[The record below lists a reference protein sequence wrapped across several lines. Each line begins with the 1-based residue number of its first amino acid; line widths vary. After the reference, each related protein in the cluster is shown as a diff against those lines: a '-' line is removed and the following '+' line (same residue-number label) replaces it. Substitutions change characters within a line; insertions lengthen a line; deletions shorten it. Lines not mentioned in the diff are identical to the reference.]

1 MASASGPAPTEAGS
15 AAGGS
20 EIVPGREGHH
30 GREVDAR
37 VVEAGDE
44 GLQPT
49 ASLGEGQGAQVLLAL
64 EQDVVDAQMRRKLRD
79 ELRRHGLPV
88 QALLQHVEALHPA
101 FAHDQ
106 QFAVDGALEIERL
119 DKIGKGAGDVL
130 AGAGIDPPHRSPVA
144 ALARRGLKADAVPF
158 PLGQELGRLRAW
170 RNPRPPEGA
179 RAWTGE
185 TGRDCRIPASARGL
199 RPRRRD
205 PRKEPPARARSSS
218 TSSGSMLAELSDSR
232 LGKPGRDADP
242 QLPGDQLDE
251 RPAPGFVESVHP
263 AGNPSRQV
271 ALARGGESLD
281 HLGQGRDV
289 RRRVVVAEPYLSS
302 PLRGGVGGGGGTT
315 G

>member
-15 AAGGS
+15 AAGGG

-30 GREVDAR
+30 RREVDAR

-49 ASLGEGQGAQVLLAL
+49 ASLGEGQGAQILLAL

-106 QFAVDGALEIERL
+106 QFAVDGALEVERL

-130 AGAGIDPPHRSPVA
+130 AGAGVDPPHRSPVA

-158 PLGQELGRLRAW
+158 PLGQEIGGFELGEILVLQRVREHGRAKRGGIAGFRLRPAAFD
-170 RNPRPPEGA
+170 P
-179 RAWTGE
+179 GE
-185 TGRDCRIPASARGL
+185 EVFVRRLQPVPDQLDLVGL
-199 RPRRRD
+199 D
-205 PRKEPPARARSSS
+205 A
-218 TSSGSMLAELSDSR
+218 AELSDSR
-232 LGKPGRDADP
+232 LGEPRRDADA
-242 QLPGDQLDE
+242 QLPGDQLEE
-251 RPAPGFVESVHP
+251 RPAPGFVESVDP
-263 AGNPSRQV
+263 ACDPSRQV
-271 ALARGGESLD
+271 ALARGREGLD
-281 HLGQGRDV
+281 HLGQGRDM
-289 RRRVVVAEPYLSS
+289 RRRVVVAEPIS
-302 PLRGGVGGGGGTT
+302 PPPCGEEGGGGGTT
-315 G
+315 E

>member
-106 QFAVDGALEIERL
+106 QFAVDSALEIERL
-119 DKIGKGAGDVL
+119 DEIGKGAGDVL

-158 PLGQELGRLRAW
+158 PLGQELGGFELGEILVLQRVREH
-170 RNPRPPEGA
+170 R
-179 RAWTGE
+179 TGE

-199 RPRRRD
+199 RPRRRGL
-205 PRKEPPARARSSS
+205 RKAPPARARSARPRRARSHR
-218 TSSGSMLAELSDSR
+218 A
-232 LGKPGRDADP
+232 
-242 QLPGDQLDE
+242 E
-251 RPAPGFVESVHP
+251 RPPSSQAGPRRRP
-263 AGNPSRQV
+263 A
-271 ALARGGESLD
+271 ARG
-281 HLGQGRDV
+281 
-289 RRRVVVAEPYLSS
+289 
-302 PLRGGVGGGGGTT
+302 
-315 G
+315 